1 MVACDLIMLGTLPLS
16 AWHGHSIQLF
26 IVVDSRS
33 KTFGTQINFQF
44 WAINV
49 PSELIK
55 LNYSVINLFSIVAW
69 SVAGP
74 RT

>member
-1 MVACDLIMLGTLPLS
+1 MRERLFILMLGTSLN
-16 AWHGHSIQLF
+16 HMFSI
-26 IVVDSRS
+26 IRIIDDSQS
-33 KTFGTQINFQF
+33 KTFGTLINFQQF

-55 LNYSVINLFSIVAW
+55 LNYSVINLLSIVAW
-69 SVAGP
+69 SVTGA

>member
-1 MVACDLIMLGTLPLS
+1 MACDFIMSGTLPL
-16 AWHGHSIQLF
+16 AWTQYSIIF
-26 IVVDSRS
+26 MVVDSRS

>member
-1 MVACDLIMLGTLPLS
+1 MACDFIMSGTLPL
-16 AWHGHSIQLF
+16 AWTDGHSIQLF
-26 IVVDSRS
+26 IVVDSGS
-33 KTFGTQINFQF
+33 KTYGTPVNFQF

-69 SVAGP
+69 SVAGA